1 MSEIKYFNFPIYLLE
16 DFLLD
21 KNYCLTKIL
30 FYALYAHIF
39 KLEEGDDY
47 DKFRS
52 SVKFYEVAL
61 GDSKHAFSEGKKLYE
76 NQKYGYPKVGINIKI
91 FWDFYKYHKSD
102 YQMICLLAFLGI
114 KSIIQNKAFC
124 KITNNYWFARID
136 GKSKSCDF
144 NELSPEIRKYTT
156 RHFIRKIKDEL
167 INDWGLMSYGYNMR
181 GFYIS
186 FKLDIYELSY
196 QVERKK
202 NNYLKN
208 EKRKEEAI
216 DARKLAIIR
225 IIKENDKKD

>member
-1 MSEIKYFNFPIYLLE
+1 MPNVKYFNFPIYLLK

-21 KNYCLTKIL
+21 YKYCLNNIL
-30 FYALYAHIF
+30 SYALYAHTL

-52 SVKFYEVAL
+52 SAKFYDVQLADPEY
-61 GDSKHAFSEGKKLYE
+61 SFSHGEELFE
-76 NQKYGYPKVGINIKI
+76 NQKDGYPKTGINTEI

-102 YQMICLLAFLGI
+102 YQLICLLAFLGI
-114 KSIIQNKAFC
+114 KSIILNKAYC

-136 GKSKSCDF
+136 GNNKSCDF
-144 NELSPEIRKYTT
+144 NELSPEVRKYTT
-156 RHFIRKIKDEL
+156 RHFIRKIKEEL
-167 INDWGLMSYGYNMR
+167 INNWGLESYGYNMR

-202 NNYLKN
+202 NNHLKN
-208 EKRKEEAI
+208 QKRKEEAI
-216 DARKLAIIR
+216 DARKLAIRR
-225 IIKENDKKD
+225 IIEENENKD